1 MNGSQASVYCTLS
14 SGFTINANIS
24 FNQNIAPGDW
34 IRPDDK
40 AYILSKPGSTAPRA
54 SKLAFN
60 TEMHFDYGVAS
71 EVAPNVRRIVANNP
85 GPFTFKGTNT
95 YLVGRGEVA
104 VIDPGPDDK
113 AHLDAIAQALQG
125 ERISHILIIHT
136 HRDHT
141 AAVAALKDYSNA
153 PVLAFGHTGKPRGA
167 RTTSPSGKDFVDL
180 GFTPDTQLRDGDTI
194 EGPGWALDA
203 IHTPGHAPDHLCFA
217 LQGRRSVFSGD
228 HVMGWSTTVVAP
240 PEGNMADYLASLER
254 MLGRRDKLFFP
265 GHGGR
270 IEMPQRVVRAYL
282 MHRKMRESAIY
293 ACVKN
298 GDRFIPKIV
307 AKIYRN
313 LDPRLEPAAALS
325 VFAQLELLVDRGLV
339 RCEELPAA
347 IHSAFSIPAD
357 APLP

>member
-1 MNGSQASVYCTLS
+1 M
-14 SGFTINANIS
+14 
-24 FNQNIAPGDW
+24 
-34 IRPDDK
+34 
-40 AYILSKPGSTAPRA
+40 SKTGSTAPRA

-60 TEMHFDYGVAS
+60 TAMHFDYGVAI

-104 VIDPGPDDK
+104 VIDPGPDDR
-113 AHLDAIAQALQG
+113 AHLDAIAGAVKG
-125 ERISHILIIHT
+125 ERISHILITHT

-141 AAVAALKDYSNA
+141 DAVAPLKHYSNA

-167 RTTSPSGKDFVDL
+167 RTTSPSDTAFVDL
-180 GFTPDTQLRDGDTI
+180 GFTPDTKLRHGDTI
-194 EGPGWALDA
+194 EGPDWALGV

-254 MLGRRDKLFFP
+254 LLTRRDKLFFP

-270 IEMPQRVVRAYL
+270 IEMPQRVIRAYL

-293 ACVKN
+293 ACLKS
-298 GDRFIPKIV
+298 GDRFIPQIV
-307 AKIYRN
+307 PKIYPT
-313 LDPRLEPAAALS
+313 LDPRLETAAALS
-325 VFAQLELLVDRGLV
+325 VLAHLELLVDRGLV

-347 IHSAFSIPAD
+347 THSAFSIPSG